1 MSEMGIV
8 YPTPNQRELTTP
20 YQLDSISVL
29 AFPLRFAPSSLDL
42 HGLERLGQ
50 VVTLGEV
57 LGPLNDVG
65 LQESRLLVMVKH
77 SLGCVC
83 VCVHACECTGRR
95 VPHATYS
102 TIQVLV
108 PLDNSWQPV

>member
-1 MSEMGIV
+1 MGIV

-65 LQESRLLVMVKH
+65 LQESRLLIVVKH

-83 VCVHACECTGRR
+83 VCACVGIREGYYMQHTQQFKFSSFR
-95 VPHATYS
+95 
-102 TIQVLV
+102 QQLV
-108 PLDNSWQPV
+108 TCIR

>member
-65 LQESRLLVMVKH
+65 LQESRLLVVVKH
-77 SLGCVC
+77 SLGTCVC
-83 VCVHACECTGRR
+83 VCVCMCVCMH
-95 VPHATYS
+95 V
-102 TIQVLV
+102 
-108 PLDNSWQPV
+108 